1 MDSFY
6 ATNDTRHPHGPA
18 RSGRWTALDVVRR
31 AAKHWPKLGPS
42 DEHGQDAFDSCRS
55 AIAAGTFAGTRELVW
70 TVFGWTMV

>member
-1 MDSFY
+1 
-6 ATNDTRHPHGPA
+6 
-18 RSGRWTALDVVRR
+18 LDLVRR
-31 AAKHWPKLGPS
+31 AANHWPKLGPS